1 MQVTKED
8 TSYLCARADEAMYQI
23 KTEMKQRAE

>member
-8 TSYLCARADEAMYQI
+8 TSYLCARTDEAMYQ
-23 KTEMKQRAE
+23 KKAEVKRAE

>member
-8 TSYLCARADEAMYQI
+8 TSYLCARADEATCQKKI
-23 KTEMKQRAE
+23 EMKQRAE

>member
-1 MQVTKED
+1 MQATKED
-8 TSYLCARADEAMYQI
+8 TSYLCAGADEAMDQI